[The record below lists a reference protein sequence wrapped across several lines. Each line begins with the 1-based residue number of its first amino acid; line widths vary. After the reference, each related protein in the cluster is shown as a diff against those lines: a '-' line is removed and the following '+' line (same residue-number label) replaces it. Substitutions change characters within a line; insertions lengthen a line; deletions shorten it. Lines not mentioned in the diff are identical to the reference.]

1 MVSIGIV
8 GDYQATNETHLA
20 TTASIGH
27 SAEAAGLMI
36 DVSWVPT
43 AAVASD
49 QEAALNGFQ
58 ALLIAPGSPYESMD
72 GALEAIRVARTRG
85 VPLLG
90 TCGGFQHVVLEFARN
105 VLGVVDADHAEYDP
119 SASNLFITPLSCSLA
134 GQQMDVELRPGT
146 LAATTYGSLTAT
158 ERYYCNFGLN
168 PERLPALVSGG
179 LVVSGE
185 DHNGEVRIMELP
197 GHRFFVATLFVPQA
211 SSTAD
216 RPHPLVSAFVRAAA
230 DTNATALLRT
240 T

>member
-1 MVSIGIV
+1 
-8 GDYQATNETHLA
+8 
-20 TTASIGH
+20 
-27 SAEAAGLMI
+27 
-36 DVSWVPT
+36 
-43 AAVASD
+43 
-49 QEAALNGFQ
+49 
-58 ALLIAPGSPYESMD
+58 
-72 GALEAIRVARTRG
+72 
-85 VPLLG
+85 
-90 TCGGFQHVVLEFARN
+90 
-105 VLGVVDADHAEYDP
+105 VDADHAEYDP

>member
-146 LAATTYGSLTAT
+146 LAATTYGSLAAT

-230 DTNATALLRT
+230 DTNATAPAT

>member
-90 TCGGFQHVVLEFARN
+90 TCGGFQHVVLSSPATSW
-105 VLGVVDADHAEYDP
+105 VLWTPTTP
-119 SASNLFITPLSCSLA
+119 S
-134 GQQMDVELRPGT
+134 
-146 LAATTYGSLTAT
+146 TT
-158 ERYYCNFGLN
+158 
-168 PERLPALVSGG
+168 
-179 LVVSGE
+179 
-185 DHNGEVRIMELP
+185 
-197 GHRFFVATLFVPQA
+197 
-211 SSTAD
+211 
-216 RPHPLVSAFVRAAA
+216 HPP
-230 DTNATALLRT
+230 RT
-240 T
+240 FS